1 VENAPAALR
10 KAGIMGELSRRR
22 FLQVTGA
29 AGATVLVP
37 LRFPEGAGAVTR
49 LRGSLAPATIRKY
62 AADLVV
68 PPQMPFTTRGG
79 TDHYRIATRQF
90 RQQILPRGLPTTT
103 VWGYGSVDHPGSF
116 HSPAFTIEARHGR
129 RVRVQWINGLVDEAG
144 NFRRHLL
151 PVDPTL
157 FWANP
162 PGGTAGR
169 DSEPS
174 FDSTPGRYEGPV
186 PIVSH
191 LHGGH
196 SRDHSDGYP
205 EAWYLPQAG
214 NIPSGFARYGSFY
227 EFFRQRSPLG
237 DEWTPGSAVFEY
249 LNDQPATTLWYH
261 DHTLGLTRLNV
272 YAGLA
277 GFYLLRGGPGTLPAG
292 VLPGPAPR
300 LGDHSRTR
308 HYEIPLGI
316 QDRSFNS
323 DGSLFYPSSRE
334 FFDDFAGPYLP
345 DSDVPPIWNP
355 EFFGET
361 MMVNGRT
368 WPLLMV
374 EPRRYRFRVL
384 NGCNSRFLILKI
396 ASHATRRPA
405 ETALPVWMIGSEGGF
420 LPAPVRLDRVLLGPG
435 ERADTIVDFTGL
447 RPGTELY
454 LVNLGPDE
462 PFGEV
467 TDPPEPFA
475 DPATTG
481 QVMKFRVMPLQSRD
495 TSTPP
500 DRLTLPALDALGAV
514 SLTRRLSLNEKAS
527 ALPFGGPVEAKL
539 GIVDDTGPRA
549 LDFDDPVTEQPAL
562 GATEIW
568 ELHNF
573 TADAHPIHLHLVQF
587 HMVDRQSMDGGPARG
602 PEPQERGF
610 KDTVIAYPGQI
621 TRLKAQFDLP
631 GRYLWHCHILEHE
644 DNEMMRAY
652 QVGPIAPGTPT

>member
-1 VENAPAALR
+1 
-10 KAGIMGELSRRR
+10 MGGLSRRR

-29 AGATVLVP
+29 AGATALVP
-37 LRFPEGAGAVTR
+37 LRFPEGARAVTVQ
-49 LRGSLAPATIRKY
+49 RGSLDPASIRKY
-62 AADLVV
+62 ATALVI

-79 TDHYRIATRQF
+79 TDYYRVAARQF
-90 RQQILPRGLPTTT
+90 RQQILPHGLPATT
-103 VWGYGSVDHPGSF
+103 VWGYGSVDHPDSF

-129 RVRVQWINGLVDEAG
+129 PVRVKWINGLVDAAG
-144 NFRRHLL
+144 DFRRHLL

-157 FWANP
+157 YWANP
-162 PGGTAGR
+162 PGGRTRR

-174 FDSTPGRYEGPV
+174 FASTPGPYRGPV
-186 PIVSH
+186 PIVTH
-191 LHGGH
+191 LHGAH
-196 SRDHSDGYP
+196 SFDHSDGYP
-205 EAWYLPQAG
+205 EAWYLPRAH
-214 NIPSGFARYGSFY
+214 NIPAGFARHGSFY
-227 EFFRQRSPLG
+227 GFFRQRSPLG
-237 DEWTPGSAVFEY
+237 DQWTRGSAVFEY
-249 LNDQPATTLWYH
+249 PNDQAATTLWYH
-261 DHTLGLTRLNV
+261 DHALGLTRVNV

-277 GFYLLRGGPGTLPAG
+277 GFYLLRGGPDALPVR

-300 LGDHSRTR
+300 LGDHKRTR
-308 HYEIPLGI
+308 YYEVPLAI

-323 DGSLFYPSSRE
+323 DGSLFYPRSRE
-334 FFDDFAGPYLP
+334 FFDDFAGPYRP

-355 EFFGET
+355 EFFGDA

-368 WPLLMV
+368 WPVLRV
-374 EPRRYRFRVL
+374 EPRRYRFRML

-396 ASHATRRPA
+396 ASHPRRRPA

-420 LPAPVRLDRVLLGPG
+420 LRAPVRLDQVLLGPA

-462 PFGEV
+462 PFGEL

-475 DPATTG
+475 DPRTTG
-481 QVMKFRVMPLQSRD
+481 QVMKFRVVPLHSRD

-500 DRLTLPALDALGAV
+500 DRLRLPALATLGRV
-514 SLTRRLSLNEKAS
+514 SHTRRLSLNEES
-527 ALPFGGPVEAKL
+527 SVLPFGGPVEAKL
-539 GIVDDTGPRA
+539 GIVDDNGPRA
-549 LDFDDPVTEQPAL
+549 LDFDDPLTERPAL

-573 TADAHPIHLHLVQF
+573 TEDAHPIHLHLVQF
-587 HMVDRQSMDGGPARG
+587 RVVNRQAMDGGSTRG

-621 TRLKAQFDLP
+621 TRVKARFDVA
-631 GRYLWHCHILEHE
+631 GRYVWHCHILEHE

-652 QVGPIAPGTPT
+652 QVGPESPGTPR